1 MNDCISRRQL
11 CAVVVGVFGAAT
23 GCLGDAG
30 GDRRSDD
37 EPTRTQTATATEE
50 PTRTRTAS
58 ATRTI
63 PPYDRS
69 LHSLRVENR
78 RRTAV
83 SVRVV
88 IQRRDTD
95 DERTLRL
102 QLDPGDS
109 RTYEELDVLSEPVE
123 VQVTV
128 GDETA
133 AYTPQSDGTVVVTV
147 TPDGIEF
154 EEVVT

>member
-1 MNDCISRRQL
+1 MDRRRL
-11 CAVVVGVFGAAT
+11 CAALAGSLTPIA
-23 GCLGDAG
+23 GCLDGSQ
-30 GDRRSDD
+30 SDGSLD
-37 EPTRTQTATATEE
+37 DDSGRTDTATAADGQPRTPTGTE
-50 PTRTRTAS
+50 
-58 ATRTI
+58 TI

-69 LHSLRVENR
+69 LHDLRVENGR
-78 RRTAV
+78 EESVT
-83 SVRVV
+83 VRVV
-88 IQRRDTD
+88 IRRRDTD
-95 DERTLRL
+95 DERTLRPR
-102 QLDPGDS
+102 LDPGDS